1 MAETTLVKI
10 TKNTLSADEPNGW
23 AAFDR
28 ANLNVVPDPMVL
40 RTGELFLMGRSG
52 VPKMGLD
59 PDEVWNSIDENLG
72 ALFAFFDL
80 LMTREKI
87 PLIEYWHT
95 FDTQLPE
102 LLGNLTQPVVVDYGI
117 YDKVREEVVKN
128 LKDRQVMALDAKLV
142 EEVNDELTAYAWQ
155 WHPDVDLPN
164 ADEATLNAT
173 RFIVGGLIFSSY
185 AAATG
190 ADHIL
195 QPKRSRLML
204 EASAPKD
211 KRGLRGWEKEKELFS
226 AFKEHCA
233 PVEDIRV
240 EDLTGVPSVLA
251 LVLHE
256 NSDLSGT
263 PDILK
268 KILKERDSD
277 SGTRYRKWFQELR
290 GAWAHGKR
298 PEGEDDARDVLAELR
313 RRSGVHADA
322 TDGLRADITL
332 KANETGIGAEVKFQN
347 VAIRIPPWLR
357 GWFVSYLPFKPHRR
371 FLLRLSLAQAW
382 YEDITL
388 DLKRVWDKT

>member
-1 MAETTLVKI
+1 MAETTLVEI
-10 TKNTLSADEPNGW
+10 TQNSLSADEPEGW
-23 AAFDR
+23 AAFGR
-28 ANLNVVPDPMVL
+28 ASLDVVPDPMVL
-40 RTGELFLMGRSG
+40 RTGEMFLMGRSG

-80 LMTREKI
+80 LITREKI
-87 PLIEYWHT
+87 PLIEYWAT
-95 FDTQLPE
+95 FDTRLPA
-102 LLGNLTQPVVVDYGI
+102 LLGNLTLPVVVDYGI

-128 LKDRQVMALDAKLV
+128 LKDRQGVALDARLV
-142 EEVNDELTAYAWQ
+142 AEVNDELTAYAWQ
-155 WHPDVDLPN
+155 WQPDVDLPD

-190 ADHIL
+190 ADHVL

-204 EASAPKD
+204 EASAPQD
-211 KRGLRGWEKEKELFS
+211 KRGLRGWEQEKELFS

-233 PVEDIRV
+233 PVDDVRV
-240 EDLTGVPSVLA
+240 DDLTGTPSVLA

-256 NSDLSGT
+256 NPHLSGT

-268 KILKERDSD
+268 KILEERDSD
-277 SGTRYRKWFQELR
+277 SGTRYRKWFQDLR
-290 GAWAHGKR
+290 GAWARGKR

-332 KANETGIGAEVKFQN
+332 KANEKGVGGEVKFKD
-347 VAIRIPPWLR
+347 VAIRIPSWLR

-371 FLLRLSLAQAW
+371 FLLRLSLAQAQ

-388 DLKRVWDKT
+388 DLQRLWDRT